1 MPFPFLTVL
10 AAAPGILSGAAD
22 LVRLIRPAKERGK
35 AAGDLE
41 KQVSELREIVAQQS
55 VLIQELAESNQNMA
69 LAMRNGRILSVVALL
84 AGLAGIV
91 AGIVY

>member
-22 LVRLIRPAKERGK
+22 LVRLIRSARKSGS

-41 KQVSELREIVAQQS
+41 KQVSELREIVTRQS
-55 VLIQELAESNQNMA
+55 VLIQELAQSNQNMA
-69 LAMRNGRILSVVALL
+69 LAMRNGRILSIVALL
-84 AGLAGIV
+84 AGLGGLV
-91 AGIVY
+91 AGIMH